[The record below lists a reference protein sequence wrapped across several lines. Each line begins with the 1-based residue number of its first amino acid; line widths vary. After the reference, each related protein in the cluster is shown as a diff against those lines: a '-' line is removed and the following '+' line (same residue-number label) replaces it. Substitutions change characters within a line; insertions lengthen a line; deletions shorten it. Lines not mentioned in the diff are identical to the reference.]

1 VIAGPVTV
9 SEISG
14 DHAWHRQKG
23 LYFLSGPNKMRPK
36 RLGQRIQCLS
46 CLTKSGLRAG
56 THKIN
61 VVEKHSKSHTL
72 TVVLLPGVPGSADLP
87 LQLMGNGLL
96 PAPWSPW
103 APVANGER
111 KCSVCGHLTGD

>member
-1 VIAGPVTV
+1 MEMEPDKYRYRFRKQVIAGPVTV

-72 TVVLLPGVPGSADLP
+72 TVLLLLLVSQEVPICPS
-87 LQLMGNGLL
+87 
-96 PAPWSPW
+96 S
-103 APVANGER
+103 
-111 KCSVCGHLTGD
+111 